1 MSIPNVVVTPNINS
15 ALERVNAG
23 LLLLTK
29 RLAPAKLKVDGEAG
43 LTNSAYFKMWAVAKR
58 LTFSGMTA
66 QQIADEFYRAV
77 QADCEQFPQSQLVW
91 ETPPKALTKR
101 AEEATNR
108 PAKVADPREASS
120 FEEKS
125 HAADEALKQQKIQ
138 DQAKKVCQELVER
151 FTPVNHRRGTVKFDL
166 QAEKKSE
173 WNARI
178 AEAKNFT
185 KLEAEIRQEQ
195 KKIYEAL
202 ERAAERV

>member
-1 MSIPNVVVTPNINS
+1 MSTTNVLAVPPNIS
-15 ALERVNAG
+15 EG
-23 LLLLTK
+23 LTLLAK
-29 RLAPAKLKVDGEAG
+29 RLLPAKLKVEGAEG
-43 LTNSAYFKMWAVAKR
+43 KKNGFYFT
-58 LTFSGMTA
+58 TFATRENLALSTMPSKA
-66 QQIADEFYRAV
+66 IADAFYRAV
-77 QADCEQFPQSQLVW
+77 QEDCVQPRPQLIW
-91 ETPPKALTKR
+91 DTPPKALLKR
-101 AEEATNR
+101 VEQNKNL